1 MAPGA
6 SFTSNV
12 AELARHAAELPQ
24 VAANLRKPLAI
35 LTEHTATPRPT
46 EVAAV
51 TAMERE
57 YGTFTDEIAKRQRT
71 ACDRIEETAQTLA
84 EIADL
89 YRRVDGQG

>member
-46 EVAAV
+46 DVAAV
-51 TAMERE
+51 SAMERE
-57 YGTFTDEIAKRQRT
+57 YGAFTEEIAGRQRT
-71 ACDRIEETAQTLA
+71 ACDRIEDTAQALA
-84 EIADL
+84 EIVDL